1 MPDDIY
7 QVGAVTIRIGIDAD
21 GTDITEVEVSENVS
35 ILHALGAI
43 AVAQRDLL
51 DSVAFGEEHD
61 E

>member
-7 QVGAVTIRIGIDAD
+7 QVGTVTIRIGIDAD

-35 ILHALGAI
+35 ILQALGAL

-51 DSVAFGEEHD
+51 NSVTHHESP
-61 E
+61 